1 MVTLNSRQ
9 LLLEQS
15 LARMLHV
22 GRTAGRER
30 RRNGAN
36 PSNGKPQSARMN
48 LDDIASEVPAQQ
60 GFAGFG
66 LDLE

>member
-1 MVTLNSRQ
+1 
-9 LLLEQS
+9 
-15 LARMLHV
+15 MLHV